1 MEDQQINI
9 RSEEINEILGVP
21 PRWIIRWGITVIF
34 CVIVAI
40 FIGSIFFK
48 YPDTVVA
55 PAVITAENP
64 PSVVM
69 ARTTGKPRLNAV
81 KDGDFVK
88 RGDTLGVI
96 ENPANFEDIVSLA
109 KFIRDFDIDRVLAGV
124 SPNQFNTLNFVL
136 GEVQNSYSAFTS
148 ALTNYTLFHKQKL
161 HLLKIDALEGELKQY
176 INHLK
181 LLNLQHNLLLREYE
195 ITQKQFKRDSLLL
208 QGKVIAQAD
217 FEKSQ
222 STLLS
227 KQQGLENSKLT
238 ISSTSI
244 TIEKLKQTIAET
256 KIDLENQKQKVYD
269 DVVKSFNQLKS
280 ALASW
285 EKNYLLVAPSSGKLS
300 FMGIWSDLQEVKT
313 GEPIFAIIPENLG
326 EIQVRLVIPFES
338 AGKVRVNQRVNI
350 KLDGYPYIEYGTVE
364 GIISSISSGYNEQ
377 GFPAMAKLPNGAVT
391 TYGTVLNFDRELRG
405 TAEISTDN
413 LTVFQRLFNHFKYL
427 YKEKLK

>member
-69 ARTTGKPRLNAV
+69 ARTTGKPRLIAV

-148 ALTNYTLFHKQKL
+148 ALTNYILFHKQKL

-217 FEKSQ
+217 FEMSQ

-256 KIDLENQKQKVYD
+256 KIDFENQKQKVYD

-313 GEPIFAIIPENLG
+313 GEPIFAIIPEDLG